1 MQAVILAAGL
11 GIRLQPVTRDRSKA
25 MAPTLGRPLVERAM
39 MPYAANG
46 ITDFVLVVGADDEE
60 IKRHFTYRSG
70 IEVRIRFA
78 VQEERLGMAHA
89 LAAAAEF
96 IEGPFVLSACDS
108 LVSGEHVGEVLR
120 AADSADAVL
129 SLLDVESGL
138 VARSASVELDGIWVR
153 RIVEKPVPGEATSN
167 TVSLPH
173 YVFPRRLI
181 DHLAGVG
188 RSVRGEYEIQ
198 DAIQALIND
207 GGTVVGIRAAERCQ
221 VSTPEDLLAL
231 TMQLL
236 REEVEPTHI
245 ATESAITVRSVPTSI
260 SSPDRRSETVLWS
273 GSPWSCATHGCA
285 TARGWWRRS
294 CPSQISTASFEA
306 RSRREP
312 ELLVKRQR

>member
-245 ATESAITVRSVPTSI
+245 ATERVGEGTDLVAPLRIEAGVVIGDHCEIGPNVYL
-260 SSPDRRSETVLWS
+260 ES
-273 GSPWSCATHGCA
+273 GSSVGNGAVVRESVVLRN
-285 TARGWWRRS
+285 ARVRDG
-294 CPSQISTASFEA
+294 
-306 RSRREP
+306 
-312 ELLVKRQR
+312 QRVVAEILS

>member
-1 MQAVILAAGL
+1 
-11 GIRLQPVTRDRSKA
+11 
-25 MAPTLGRPLVERAM
+25 
-39 MPYAANG
+39 
-46 ITDFVLVVGADDEE
+46 
-60 IKRHFTYRSG
+60 
-70 IEVRIRFA
+70 
-78 VQEERLGMAHA
+78 MAHA

-245 ATESAITVRSVPTSI
+245 ATERVGEGTDLVAPLRIEAGVVIGDHCEIGPNVYL
-260 SSPDRRSETVLWS
+260 ES
-273 GSPWSCATHGCA
+273 GSSVGNGAVVRESVVLRN
-285 TARGWWRRS
+285 ARVRDG
-294 CPSQISTASFEA
+294 
-306 RSRREP
+306 
-312 ELLVKRQR
+312 QRVVAEILS